1 MAIDQLLWNPI
12 FGLMFFSYLGLAEG
26 KSFNDI
32 QAKIKN
38 DLMTA
43 VVGSWTVWIP
53 GASRC
58 WLWWCP
64 CLRGN
69 AGGMGMWQTKSY

>member
-12 FGLMFFSYLGLAEG
+12 FGLMFFSYLGVAEG
-26 KSFNDI
+26 KSFSDI

-53 GASRC
+53 GASNCC
-58 WLWWCP
+58 WPAVLGCVP
-64 CLRGN
+64 GPT
-69 AGGMGMWQTKSY
+69 GGPSVEFG